1 MRISKCIIVLI
12 GILLLFFSLP
22 FANAAIIV
30 PFGDQSIYWP
40 DWNNGTDDDD
50 DDHGRCRY
58 V

>member
-50 DDHGRCRY
+50 G
-58 V
+58 